1 MLVGRDPERN
11 ALRRVMAD
19 ARTGRSAILGL
30 VGEAG
35 IGKTALL
42 QDAGDHAEGMQILR
56 ARGVESEADVPFSG
70 LFELL
75 RPALGALVD
84 VPAPQAAALQGALA
98 LAPGGAQDRF
108 AVGAATLSLLA
119 AYAEQAPVLVLIDD
133 AHWLD
138 APSAEAIM
146 FAIRRLLADAVA
158 VVIAVRD
165 GHASLL
171 DLAGFPIQ
179 RVTGLDRQGTRE
191 LLTRAAGHAPT
202 DDVARR
208 LYEATAGNPLA
219 LLEVAPV
226 AAGVAASEIDVP
238 VPVSRQITEAFL
250 DRSAPLPGRTRRALT
265 LVAASHDGDT
275 AVIAR
280 AAAVLGLHLA
290 DLEPAEAAGL
300 VSLGD
305 GVVEFRHPLA
315 RAASYG
321 DASAAQRREVHR
333 ALAGALPDRDADRR
347 AWHLA
352 SAATGPDSA
361 AAAALQQAADR
372 ARGRS
377 AYATASAG
385 FQRAARLAEDDG
397 LRDQLLYAAADAAW
411 KAGAGERTTVLLD
424 ELRARRPMG
433 TLAARVTHLH
443 GEVLAH
449 RGPVMEGHAMMT
461 AAAESAAR
469 AGEPELG
476 ALMLADA
483 AHACFYGGAASTMVA
498 TTRRA
503 LALLPTHP
511 SPRAAYVC
519 RTAHGLALVLVGE
532 GDLGAETIRGAAL
545 MLASTP
551 ELARDPSLL
560 HWTVLGALW
569 LREAGADQVIDAAVT
584 EGRRQAAGGQLGH
597 LLDLASRH
605 HATADRWTVAA
616 AGFHEAIELARETG
630 SGTDLAAALAGLC
643 WLEARQGKGEECRAH
658 AQEAQQL
665 AAALG
670 VATHH
675 VWTFAALAD
684 LELGAGD
691 LSAAE
696 RHLREQQAML
706 ERLGIDDVDLSP
718 TPELVETL
726 VRVGDRAQ
734 ADRLSGP
741 YVAAAAA
748 KGLPWSGARAARCA
762 GLLAADDAL
771 QAPFER
777 ALTLHARTPDV
788 FERARTQLAY
798 GARLRRA
805 RRRIDARGQLRAALA
820 TFETLGAIP
829 WAEQASAELAATG
842 ETARRRD
849 VSTLDQLTA
858 RELQVALL
866 LSGGLTTRV
875 AAGQLFLS
883 PKTVEYHL
891 RHVYQ
896 KLGIRSRPELAAVL
910 RGAPSGVDPGGSQR
924 AVSS

>member
-1 MLVGRDPERN
+1 MLVGRDPERI

-19 ARTGRSAILGL
+19 ARTGRSAVLGL

-42 QDAGDHAEGMQILR
+42 ADAAEHADGMRILR
-56 ARGVESEADVPFSG
+56 ARGIESEADVPFAG
-70 LFELL
+70 LLELL

-98 LAPGGAQDRF
+98 LRPGGAQDRF
-108 AVGAATLSLLA
+108 AVGAGTLSVLA

-138 APSAEAIM
+138 APSAEAIL

-158 VVIAVRD
+158 VLIAVRE
-165 GHASLL
+165 GHPSLL
-171 DLAGFPIQ
+171 DLSGLPIH
-179 RVTGLDRQGTRE
+179 RLTGLDRQGTRE

-202 DDVARR
+202 ESVARQ
-208 LYEATAGNPLA
+208 LYAATAGNPLA

-226 AAGVAASEIDVP
+226 AAGVGASEIDVP
-238 VPVSRQITEAFL
+238 VPVSRRITEAFL
-250 DRSAPLPGRTRRALT
+250 QRSAPLPDRTRRALT
-265 LVAASHDGDT
+265 LAAASHDGES

-280 AAAVLGLHLA
+280 AAAALGLDLSDLA
-290 DLEPAEAAGL
+290 PAEAAGL

-321 DASAAQRREVHR
+321 DASAAQRRQVHR

-352 SAATGPDSA
+352 SATTGPDEA
-361 AAAALQQAADR
+361 VAAALQQAAER
-372 ARGRS
+372 ARRRS
-377 AYATASAG
+377 AYATSSAA
-385 FQRAARLAEDDG
+385 FERAARLAEDDG
-397 LRDQLLYAAADAAW
+397 LADRLLYSAADAAW
-411 KAGAGERTTVLLD
+411 RAGAGERTAALLD
-424 ELRARRPMG
+424 ELRARRVWG
-433 TLAARVTHLH
+433 TLGARVTHLR
-443 GEVLAH
+443 GQLLAH
-449 RGPVMEGHAMMT
+449 RGPVMEGHAT
-461 AAAESAAR
+461 LVAAAELAAG
-469 AGEPELG
+469 AGELELG
-476 ALMLADA
+476 ALILADA
-483 AHACFYGGAASTMVA
+483 AHASFYGGAASTMVA
-498 TTRRA
+498 TTRQA
-503 LALLPTHP
+503 LALLPADP
-511 SPRAAYVC
+511 SPRAAFVC
-519 RTAHGLALVLVGE
+519 RTAHGLALVMVGE
-532 GDLGAETIRGAAL
+532 GDLGAETIRDAAAI
-545 MLASTP
+545 LASSP
-551 ELARDPSLL
+551 ELTHDPSLL

-569 LREAGADQVIDAAVT
+569 LREAGVEQVIEQAVS

-605 HATADRWTVAA
+605 YATADRWTAAA
-616 AGFHEAIELARETG
+616 AGFYEAIELARDTG

-658 AQEAQQL
+658 AHEAQAL

-684 LELGAGD
+684 LDLGAGH
-691 LSAAE
+691 LHAALD
-696 RHLREQQAML
+696 HLHEQQAML
-706 ERLGIDDVDLSP
+706 DRLGIDDVDLSP
-718 TPELVETL
+718 VPDLVETL
-726 VRVGDRAQ
+726 VRLGDRGQ
-734 ADRLSGP
+734 ASGLVAP
-741 YVAAAAA
+741 YVAAATA
-748 KGLPWSGARAARCA
+748 KGQPWSEARAARCI
-762 GLLAADDAL
+762 GLLVADDGLDQPFGQAL
-771 QAPFER
+771 A
-777 ALTLHARTPDV
+777 LHARTPDV

-805 RRRIDARGQLRAALA
+805 RRRIDAREQLRAALD
-820 TFETLGAIP
+820 TFETLGATP
-829 WAEQASAELAATG
+829 WVQQASAELAATG

-858 RELQVALL
+858 REMQVALL
-866 LSGGLTTRV
+866 LSRGLTTRV

-896 KLGIRSRPELAAVL
+896 KLGIGSRTELAAL
-910 RGAPSGVDPGGSQR
+910 FESTPGVST
-924 AVSS
+924 

>member
-1 MLVGRDPERN
+1 MLVGRDPERI

-19 ARTGRSAILGL
+19 ARTGRSAVLGL

-42 QDAGDHAEGMQILR
+42 ADAAEHAGGMRILR
-56 ARGVESEADVPFSG
+56 ARGIESEADVPFAG
-70 LFELL
+70 LLERL
-75 RPALGALVD
+75 RPALGALGD

-98 LAPGGAQDRF
+98 LRPARAQDRF
-108 AVGAATLSLLA
+108 AVGAGTLSLLA
-119 AYAEQAPVLVLIDD
+119 AYAEREPVLVLIDD

-138 APSAEAIM
+138 APSAEAIL

-158 VVIAVRD
+158 VLISVRD

-171 DLAGFPIQ
+171 DRGGLPIL
-179 RVTGLDRQGTRE
+179 RVTGLDGQGTRE
-191 LLTRAAGHAPT
+191 LLARAAGHAPSE
-202 DDVARR
+202 DVARR
-208 LYEATAGNPLA
+208 LYAATAGNPLA

-226 AAGVAASEIDVP
+226 AAGVVASEIDVP

-250 DRSAPLPGRTRRALT
+250 DRSAPLPSRTRRALT
-265 LVAASHDGDT
+265 LAAASHDGES

-280 AAAVLGLHLA
+280 AAATLGL
-290 DLEPAEAAGL
+290 DLSDLGPAEAAGL

-321 DASAAQRREVHR
+321 DASAAQRRDVHR

-352 SAATGPDSA
+352 SAATGPDDA
-361 AAAALQQAADR
+361 VAAALQQAAER
-372 ARGRS
+372 ALARS

-385 FQRAARLAEDDG
+385 FERAARLAEEDVVAD
-397 LRDQLLYAAADAAW
+397 RLLYAAADAAW
-411 KAGAGERTTVLLD
+411 RAGAGERTAALLD
-424 ELRARRPMG
+424 ELVARRPAG
-433 TLAARVTHLH
+433 PLGARVAHLH

-449 RGPVMEGHAMMT
+449 RGPVMEGHAT
-461 AAAESAAR
+461 LVAAAESAAQ

-476 ALMLADA
+476 ALILADA
-483 AHACFYGGAASTMVA
+483 AHASFYGGAASTMAA
-498 TTRRA
+498 TTRQA
-503 LALLPTHP
+503 LALLPIDP
-511 SPRAAYVC
+511 SPRAAFVC
-519 RTAHGLALVLVGE
+519 RTAHGLALVMVGE
-532 GDLGAETIRGAAL
+532 GDLGAETIRDAAAIL
-545 MLASTP
+545 VSAP

-569 LREAGADQVIDAAVT
+569 LREAGADQVIERAVT
-584 EGRRQAAGGQLGH
+584 EGRRQAAGDQLGH
-597 LLDLASRH
+597 LLDLAARH
-605 HATADRWTVAA
+605 HATADRWTAA
-616 AGFHEAIELARETG
+616 AAEYHEAIELARDTG
-630 SGTDLAAALAGLC
+630 SGTDLAAALAGLS
-643 WLEARQGKGEECRAH
+643 WLEARQGKGDECRAH
-658 AQEAQQL
+658 AHEAQQL
-665 AAALG
+665 AAGLG

-691 LSAAE
+691 LPAALE
-696 RHLREQQAML
+696 HLYEQQAML
-706 ERLGIDDVDLSP
+706 DRLGIDDVDLSP
-718 TPELVETL
+718 IPDLVETL
-726 VRVGDRAQ
+726 VRLGDRAQ
-734 ADRLSGP
+734 ADRLIGP
-741 YVAAAAA
+741 YAAAARA
-748 KGLPWSGARAARCA
+748 KGQPWSGARAARCI

-771 QAPFER
+771 DAPFER
-777 ALTLHARTPDV
+777 ALALHAQTPDA

-805 RRRIDARGQLRAALA
+805 RRRVDAREHLRAALE
-820 TFETLGAIP
+820 TFDSLGAIP
-829 WAEQASAELAATG
+829 WVEQASAELAATG

-849 VSTLDQLTA
+849 VSTLDELTA

-896 KLGIRSRPELAAVL
+896 KLGIRSRTELATIFQ
-910 RGAPSGVDPGGSQR
+910 GASPVIDPS
-924 AVSS
+924 

>member
-1 MLVGRDPERN
+1 MLVGRDPEQT

-19 ARTGRSAILGL
+19 ARTGRSAVLGL

-35 IGKTALL
+35 IGKSALL
-42 QDAGDHAEGMQILR
+42 QDAGEHAEGMRILR
-56 ARGVESEADVPFSG
+56 ARGIESEADVPFAG
-70 LFELL
+70 LLELL
-75 RPALGALVD
+75 RPALGALGG

-98 LAPGGAQDRF
+98 LRPGGAQDRF
-108 AVGAATLSLLA
+108 AVGAGTLSLLA

-138 APSAEAIM
+138 APSAEAIL

-158 VVIAVRD
+158 VLIAVRE
-165 GHASLL
+165 GHPSLL
-171 DLAGFPIQ
+171 DRAGLPIH
-179 RVTGLDRQGTRE
+179 RVTGLDREETRE
-191 LLTRAAGHAPT
+191 LLTRAAGHAPS
-202 DDVARR
+202 DEVARR

-219 LLEVAPV
+219 LLELAPV
-226 AAGVAASEIDVP
+226 AAGVAAFEIDVP
-238 VPVSRQITEAFL
+238 VPLSRQITEAFL
-250 DRSAPLPGRTRRALT
+250 HRSAPLPNRTRRALT
-265 LVAASHDGDT
+265 LAAASHDGES

-280 AAAVLGLHLA
+280 AAAALGL
-290 DLEPAEAAGL
+290 DLSDLGPAEAAGL
-300 VSLGD
+300 VSLGG

-352 SAATGPDSA
+352 SAATGPDETVSV
-361 AAAALQQAADR
+361 ALQQAAEH
-372 ARGRS
+372 ALGRS
-377 AYATASAG
+377 AYATSSAA
-385 FQRAARLAEDDG
+385 FERAARLAEDDQ
-397 LRDQLLYAAADAAW
+397 LADQLLYAAADAAW
-411 KAGAGERTTVLLD
+411 RAGAGKRTMALLD
-424 ELRARRPMG
+424 ELRARRPAG
-433 TLAARVTHLH
+433 TLAAQVTHLH

-449 RGPVMEGHAMMT
+449 RGPVMEGHAT
-461 AAAESAAR
+461 LVAAAELAAQ

-476 ALMLADA
+476 ALILADA
-483 AHACFYGGAASTMVA
+483 AHACFYGGAASTMAA
-498 TTRRA
+498 TTRQA
-503 LALLPTHP
+503 LALLPAQP
-511 SPRAAYVC
+511 SPRAAFVC

-532 GDLGAETIRGAAL
+532 GDLGAETIRDAAL
-545 MLASTP
+545 ILASAP

-569 LREAGADQVIDAAVT
+569 LREAGADRVIERAVT

-605 HATADRWTVAA
+605 HATSDRWTVAA
-616 AGFHEAIELARETG
+616 AGFHEAIELARDTG

-658 AQEAQQL
+658 AHQAQEL

-691 LSAAE
+691 LQAARE
-696 RHLREQQAML
+696 HLREQQAML
-706 ERLGIDDVDLSP
+706 DRLGIDDVDLSP
-718 TPELVETL
+718 TPDLVEIL
-726 VRVGDRAQ
+726 VRLGDRAP
-734 ADRLSGP
+734 ANRLTGP
-741 YVAAAAA
+741 YVVAATA
-748 KGLPWSGARAARCA
+748 KGQPWSGARAARCT

-771 QAPFER
+771 DSPFER
-777 ALTLHARTPDV
+777 ALVLHAQTPDV

-805 RRRIDARGQLRAALA
+805 RRRIDAREQLRAALE

-829 WAEQASAELAATG
+829 WVEQAAAELAATG

-866 LSGGLTTRV
+866 LSRGLTTRV

-891 RHVYQ
+891 RHIYQ
-896 KLGIRSRPELAAVL
+896 KLGIRTRAELAATFA
-910 RGAPSGVDPGGSQR
+910 GGPSRVDPG
-924 AVSS
+924 